1 MASVV
6 DICNRALSRI
16 GAARITSINDSV
28 KPAKACNSAYTMV
41 RDEVLRAHPWNC
53 TVTRATL
60 APLSAS
66 PEYEYGYQY
75 QLPSDC
81 LRLLEVDNDDYDYVI
96 EGRKILTDYGSVLN
110 IKYQKQET
118 DPQQYDSLL
127 VSVIAARLAWEICE
141 ELTQSRTK
149 TLDKRDEFKEILMEA
164 KKVDAQEQSP
174 STFAE
179 DDWISVRY

>member
-16 GAARITSINDSV
+16 GASRITSITDAV
-28 KPAKACNSAYTMV
+28 KPAKACNSAYNIV
-41 RDEVLRAHPWNC
+41 RDEVIRAHPWNC
-53 TVTRATL
+53 TVTRASL
-60 APLSAS
+60 APLSTDPA
-66 PEYEYGYQY
+66 YEYSYQY

-81 LRLLEVDNDDYDYVI
+81 LRLLEVDNNGYDFVV
-96 EGRKILTDYGSVLN
+96 EGRKILTDYGTALN

-127 VSVIAARLAWEICE
+127 VSVISARLAWEICE

-149 TLDKRDEFKEILMEA
+149 TADKRDEYQQILMAA
-164 KKVDAQEQSP
+164 KMVDAQEQSP
-174 STFAE
+174 STFEE
-179 DDWISVRY
+179 DDWINVRY

>member
-16 GAARITSINDSV
+16 GASRITSITDAV
-28 KPAKACNSAYTMV
+28 KPAKACNSAYNLV
-41 RDEVLRAHPWNC
+41 RDEVLREHPWNC
-53 TVTRATL
+53 TITRQAL
-60 APLSAS
+60 APLSTD
-66 PEYEYGYQY
+66 PVYEYDNQY

-81 LRLLEVDNDDYDYVI
+81 LRLLEVQNNDYDYVI
-96 EGRKILTDYGSVLN
+96 EGRAILTDYGSTLN
-110 IKYQKQET
+110 IKYQKREE

-149 TLDKRDEFKEILMEA
+149 TMDKRDEYKQILAAA
-164 KKVDAQEQSP
+164 KMVDAQEQSP
-174 STFAE
+174 STFDE
-179 DDWISVRY
+179 DDWITVRY